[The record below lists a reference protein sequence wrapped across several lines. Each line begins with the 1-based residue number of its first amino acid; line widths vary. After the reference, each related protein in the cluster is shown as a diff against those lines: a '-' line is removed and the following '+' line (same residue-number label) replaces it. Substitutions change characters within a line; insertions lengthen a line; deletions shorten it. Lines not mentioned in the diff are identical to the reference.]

1 MTLDQLAK
9 IVTMIFQAFSIV
21 ALALTVPKY
30 LRSRSER
37 SGETLLQLENRFQE
51 LQEAW
56 GTNQQLPPITRIVD
70 PEAKKY
76 STSELA
82 VAIDLVLKRESD
94 KHTDLQNAWMSRL
107 DELLRFLS
115 LVAAMEVNQLLK
127 SRALW
132 DAYYYWFCAIWMND
146 KLRLYVQI
154 YSPVL
159 YKFLNDDRKEI
170 EHYWARIQKETQT
183 EGLSAYVGS

>member
-1 MTLDQLAK
+1 MTLDSWAK
-9 IVTMIFQAFSIV
+9 LVTMIFQAFSII
-21 ALALTVPKY
+21 ALGLTVPKY

-37 SGETLLQLENRFQE
+37 SGETLLQLESRFQE
-51 LQEAW
+51 LQAPW
-56 GTNQQLPPITRIVD
+56 GTDDRLPPITRIVD

-76 STSELA
+76 ATSDLA
-82 VAIDLVLKRESD
+82 TAINLVLKRQSD

-146 KLRLYVQI
+146 SLRTYVQI

-159 YKFLNDDRKEI
+159 YKFLEDDKKEI
-170 EHYWARIQKETQT
+170 ESYWARIETQS
-183 EGLSAYVGS
+183 EDFGS

>member
-1 MTLDQLAK
+1 MSLDQWAK
-9 IVTMIFQAFSIV
+9 VVTIFFQAFSV
-21 ALALTVPKY
+21 LALSLTVPKY

-51 LQEAW
+51 LQAPW
-56 GTNQQLPPITRIVD
+56 GKDEQLAPITRIVD

-82 VAIDLVLKRESD
+82 TAIDLVLKRQSD

-146 KLRLYVQI
+146 KLRTYVQI

-159 YKFLNDDRKEI
+159 YKFLSDDRKEI
-170 EHYWARIQKETQT
+170 EHYWARIEKETQLMGYART
-183 EGLSAYVGS
+183 

>member
-1 MTLDQLAK
+1 MNLDVVARV
-9 IVTMIFQAFSIV
+9 VTMIFQAFSVV

-30 LRSRSER
+30 LRGRDER
-37 SGETLLQLENRFQE
+37 SGETLLHLESRFQE
-51 LQEAW
+51 LQSPWEYQEQ
-56 GTNQQLPPITRIVD
+56 TQVPITRIID

-76 STSELA
+76 STSTLA
-82 VAIDLVLKRESD
+82 SAINLVLRRESD
-94 KHTDLQNAWMSRL
+94 KHTDLENAWMSRL

-115 LVAAMEVNQLLK
+115 LVAAMEVNRLLK

-146 KLRLYVQI
+146 ELKAYVRI

-159 YKFLNDDRKEI
+159 YKFLSDEKKEI
-170 EHYWARIQKETQT
+170 EHYWARLEAQT
-183 EGLSAYVGS
+183 ELASIQ